1 MLFRP
6 PADQRLDGM
15 RAMLT
20 AWNEEA
26 DHFRA
31 AATAARQGGAPPDSV
46 LIGTAEDAH
55 DGLMGLLDDI
65 DRALDALPA
74 GHLNYSALL
83 QIQNGAIAVLESVGN
98 SLDELSRFV
107 PEPGRAP
114 VLIHKPLQAAQ

>member
-15 RAMLT
+15 RAMLA

-26 DHFRA
+26 DQFRA
-31 AATAARQGGAPPDSV
+31 AAAATRHGGAAPDSV
-46 LIGTAEDAH
+46 LMVTAEEAH
-55 DGLMGLLDDI
+55 DGLLELLDDI
-65 DRALDALPA
+65 DQALDALPP
-74 GHLNYSALL
+74 GHPHYSALL